1 MEVILLEK
9 IGGLGNLGD
18 KVSVKPGFARNF
30 LVPKS
35 KAVSATEKNIA
46 KFEVRRAELEKTAA
60 ETLKIAQ
67 ARADALQH
75 LAVTIPA
82 RAADEGRLYG
92 SLGTRDLAEAI
103 TNSGI
108 NVQKSEILLPTGPLR
123 DLGEHNITVQLHS
136 DISVTVK
143 VNVIPEA
150 I

>member
-9 IGGLGNLGD
+9 IGRLGNLGD

-30 LVPKS
+30 LVPNG

-60 ETLKIAQ
+60 ETFKTAQ
-67 ARADALQH
+67 ARAEALQN

-82 RAADEGRLYG
+82 RAAEEGRLYG

-103 TNSGI
+103 TSAGV
-108 NVQKSEILLPTGPLR
+108 NVQKSEIRLPTGAIR
-123 DLGEHNITVQLHS
+123 ELGEHNIAVQLHS
-136 DISVTVK
+136 DISVNVK
-143 VNVIPEA
+143 VNVVPEA